1 LVLFGTSALRSR
13 ALPTSPPHWNLALTH
28 HASVFVLS
36 EGKPSYASPVKTGS
50 SATSGV
56 EGVEA
61 DDARFPSSAR
71 AFEDSSALSFAAPTW
86 MPYLRSCSCSIAAM
100 RASLP
105 LARPQF
111 PQESF
116 ARSFAKS
123 RSLFLPEYRMPSRPF
138 SAPTETSALP
148 FASTAHEARFLA
160 VSSSSES
167 LSLSDAESESACA
180 ATALA
185 NLSAAD
191 SKWPSHH
198 FSSHLYR
205 KASSAPS
212 PCCNSR
218 FFTFRA
224 SDMPCLFL
232 PRPSPSDQP
241 ILLSMALPYP
251 LYAFSF
257 GAVSKLGI
265 FMATRKSAATPR
277 PRYAPRSASPVAR
290 DVPRPSPAP
299 RIRNR
304 RRT

>member
-1 LVLFGTSALRSR
+1 
-13 ALPTSPPHWNLALTH
+13 
-28 HASVFVLS
+28 
-36 EGKPSYASPVKTGS
+36 
-50 SATSGV
+50 
-56 EGVEA
+56 
-61 DDARFPSSAR
+61 
-71 AFEDSSALSFAAPTW
+71 
-86 MPYLRSCSCSIAAM
+86 
-100 RASLP
+100 
-105 LARPQF
+105 
-111 PQESF
+111 
-116 ARSFAKS
+116 
-123 RSLFLPEYRMPSRPF
+123 
-138 SAPTETSALP
+138 
-148 FASTAHEARFLA
+148 
-160 VSSSSES
+160 
-167 LSLSDAESESACA
+167 
-180 ATALA
+180 LA

-224 SDMPCLFL
+224 SDMPCRCL

-277 PRYAPRSASPVAR
+277 PRYASPRLAR
-290 DVPRPSPAP
+290 LSTRLSTSRVPRPRRVLGTAAEP
-299 RIRNR
+299 RPD
-304 RRT
+304 